1 MAVSINPSVAGVD
14 VAGSPFEGRTPI
26 FVPIAQGA
34 AGTTQLLAAD
44 ATKIHKLIGIIITM
58 SAGGTLKFIDSS
70 GDLSGPMDVS
80 ATGGFIQ
87 PPQKNPIV
95 QTGAVNRS
103 ISIVTTLGK
112 ANGTAILVSETE

>member
-1 MAVSINPSVAGVD
+1 MAVNLNSATSGTNNLSN
-14 VAGSPFEGRTPI
+14 PFEGRIPI
-26 FVPIAQGA
+26 FVPIIQNAP
-34 AGTTQLLAAD
+34 GTTLLLAAD
-44 ATKIHKLIGIIITM
+44 SGKVHKLIGIIVTM
-58 SAGGTLKFIDSS
+58 SATGTLKFIDSS